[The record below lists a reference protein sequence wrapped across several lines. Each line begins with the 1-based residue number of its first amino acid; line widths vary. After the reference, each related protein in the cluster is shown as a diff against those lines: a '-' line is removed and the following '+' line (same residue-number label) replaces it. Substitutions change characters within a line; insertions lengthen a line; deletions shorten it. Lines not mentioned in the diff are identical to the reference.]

1 MVVNKLELIVSGNNT
16 DHPISLNFYNFFDG
30 LFAIFWSLCKR
41 VKEYFFIVLY
51 GSPPMRISFTRQGSP
66 SRLREKLQKLS
77 PLNSAAAID
86 IDLLK
91 QTSELVM
98 DEFISLIILNSISEQ
113 PYKLLEI
120 DVVVVDDKL
129 LLDRIDALVVKRH
142 DDVAQ
147 IIAVGGVYYEFL
159 LLTQVLQ

>member
-1 MVVNKLELIVSGNNT
+1 
-16 DHPISLNFYNFFDG
+16 
-30 LFAIFWSLCKR
+30 
-41 VKEYFFIVLY
+41 
-51 GSPPMRISFTRQGSP
+51 
-66 SRLREKLQKLS
+66 
-77 PLNSAAAID
+77 
-86 IDLLK
+86 
-91 QTSELVM
+91 M